1 MPSIALSVAPS
12 NTDRSPEPERSPAL
26 WRRVGSEAR
35 ERLGPAAQDAIV
47 ALERVIASGNS
58 EAILLWPL
66 RLDGVAIFHSLA
78 ALNRLTNMDTKGFAT
93 VYFPWSQN
101 VGATQRTLLADRDEL
116 VRKVLPP
123 LQRIYANRQDR
134 AYPFLMA
141 IHSLNHI
148 GSGKSDKRTKKAL
161 GRDPHLIHPTLYE
174 ITPQIGITAGAIKSY
189 HDQFLRRLRNHTWI
203 GNTEH
208 IDAVSNPENAP
219 FFMYGIH
226 ADAVRIAL
234 WRQAG
239 LDPKHGGRHPDIILL
254 DLTRRAR
261 NRLGHDSWRQRVT
274 EFCAAV
280 GDLYRDDAPPI
291 LALTD
296 DAFVVQALR
305 WDILKRY
312 DVRRTGSPDN
322 RLPAAAKVVLT
333 PSSDLLSTD
342 TIEAGPAPHIV
353 VEAYGSEVLTI
364 ADFGFKLRR
373 RLIENGDEE
382 LASAVTAAMHAIQN
396 LIGIPGYPKQLIE
409 FAQENYERFECQ
421 AILARYDRY
430 APRGKIKAA
439 LRDGLA
445 GTNQH
450 DLSHFLTAID
460 KLFAAAES
468 NNPGCALF
476 DKCLLHAAQAGG
488 RTLVVFSSE
497 LLRGFAEWRLEQ
509 DDSLSALRPHI
520 GTILFL
526 VDRREAVEELE
537 ARASQFDRIIFME
550 PAADD
555 LLGMFTRINLPKSLV
570 VLTHLAR
577 VESTLRRT
585 RVLLE
590 LDGIDKVRARLE
602 AIATE
607 LERVLKGRKIDL
619 PDLDAPP
626 PLPKLGMLDLTSIA
640 SPGSGRTRILST
652 SSGMK
657 IRAFDGSEFARYDP
671 DALQVF
677 TRCDASRL
685 QEGDQICVF
694 TPDFVESARDKLQ
707 LAAKASDILLLYH
720 RDVAQAASRLP
731 GPDITSK
738 SNALRDRMLALD
750 PALQLPGLQ
759 AIRSWIDV
767 CDLIDARRDKVRP
780 QAPRERRHFAVMM
793 GALGISDD
801 VARHYWDLGVFWTR
815 SMRIR
820 NGAAFHQV
828 FMGILIDPVGTAA
841 FLPAE
846 RRREVWRIYETA
858 ENHVVTV
865 TSNDREAESP

>member
-1 MPSIALSVAPS
+1 M
-12 NTDRSPEPERSPAL
+12 

-35 ERLGPAAQDAIV
+35 ECLGPAAQDVIA
-47 ALERVIASGNS
+47 ALERVIAGGNS
-58 EAILLWPL
+58 EAILLWPH
-66 RLDGVAIFHSLA
+66 RLDGVAIFHALA
-78 ALNRLTNMDTKGFAT
+78 ALNRLANVDTEGLAT
-93 VYFPWSQN
+93 IYFPWSQN

-116 VRKVLPP
+116 VRKVSLP
-123 LQRIYANRQDR
+123 LQRICTNRKDR
-134 AYPFLMA
+134 AYPYVLA
-141 IHSLNHI
+141 LHSLKHVGN
-148 GSGKSDKRTKKAL
+148 GKSYKRTRKAL
-161 GRDPHLIHPTLYE
+161 ERNPRLIHPSLYE
-174 ITPQIGITAGAIKSY
+174 ITPQIGITGNALKSY

-203 GNTEH
+203 GSTEH
-208 IDAVSNPENAP
+208 VNVVSNPENSP

-234 WRQAG
+234 WREGG

-261 NRLGHDSWRQRVT
+261 NRLGHDAWRQRVT
-274 EFCAAV
+274 KFCATV
-280 GDLYRDDAPPI
+280 GDFYGDNAPPI

-296 DAFVVQALR
+296 DAFVLQTLR
-305 WDILKRY
+305 WESLKRY
-312 DVRRTGSPDN
+312 DVRRNKSPDN
-322 RLPAAAKVVLT
+322 RQPAAAKVILT
-333 PSSDLLSTD
+333 PSSDLVATD
-342 TIEAGPAPHIV
+342 TIEGGPAPHIV
-353 VEAYGSEVLTI
+353 VEAYGGEVLSI
-364 ADFGFKLRR
+364 ADFGYKLRR
-373 RLIENGDEE
+373 RLIDNGDEE
-382 LASAVTAAMHAIQN
+382 LASAVTDAMYAIQN

-409 FAQENYERFECQ
+409 FAEENYERFECQ

-445 GTNQH
+445 GANQN

-476 DKCLLHAAQAGG
+476 DKCLLHAAEAGG

-497 LLRGFAEWRLEQ
+497 LLRGFAEWRLEE
-509 DDSLSALRPHI
+509 DDSLSSLRPRI
-520 GTILFL
+520 GTSLFL
-526 VDRREAVEELE
+526 VDRREAVEALG
-537 ARASQFDRIIFME
+537 AADAQFDRIIFME
-550 PAADD
+550 PGADD
-555 LLGMFTRINLPKSLV
+555 LLGMFTRANLPKSLV

-577 VESTLRRT
+577 VESTLRRA

-590 LDGIDKVRARLE
+590 LDGIDEVRARLE
-602 AIATE
+602 AIAAE
-607 LERVLKGRKIDL
+607 LERVLKGRRIDL
-619 PDLDAPP
+619 PDLDAAP
-626 PLPKLGMLDLTSIA
+626 PLPKIGMLDLTSIA
-640 SPGSGRTRILST
+640 APGSGRTRILST
-652 SSGMK
+652 SGGMK

-677 TRCDASRL
+677 TRCEASGL

-707 LAAKASDILLLYH
+707 LAAKASDILVLYH

-731 GPDITSK
+731 GPDMTNKAI
-738 SNALRDRMLALD
+738 ALRDRMLALD
-750 PALQLPGLQ
+750 PALQLPGQQ

-767 CDLIDARRDKVRP
+767 SDLIDARRDKVRP
-780 QAPRERRHFAVMM
+780 QAPRVRRHFAVMM
-793 GALGISDD
+793 KALGISDD

-828 FMGILIDPVGTAA
+828 FMGILIDPLGTAA
-841 FLPAE
+841 FLPPE
-846 RRREVWRIYETA
+846 RRQEVWRIYETA

-865 TSNDREAESP
+865 TANDREAESP